1 MGEQVHGSRRSAAQ
15 ERPGRPRKA
24 AAPRGSA
31 GRSPGPPAVVFVEGA
46 RDRDILAGWARR
58 GSPGLARA
66 VRDAAV
72 ILGGKRPARARAH
85 LARLR
90 ASHPGAAGICILDRD
105 DGAPEAVESAAG
117 EGLEL
122 FIWSRRHIE
131 SYLLVAGAIRRGLGR
146 APGGQRFERL
156 LRASLPAGDDESAL
170 RDAAAKHLLSGN
182 GPLARA
188 LGRPLPLGRIA
199 RAMRPEELHPDV
211 HALLA
216 RLEALL
222 GPTPPQILRR
232 PPR

>member
-1 MGEQVHGSRRSAAQ
+1 MGKVHGSRRNAAR
-15 ERPGRPRKA
+15 ERPTT
-24 AAPRGSA
+24 APQGNARRSA
-31 GRSPGPPAVVFVEGA
+31 GPPAVVFVEGA

-58 GSPGLARA
+58 GSPGLAQA
-66 VRDAAV
+66 VRSAVV
-72 ILGGKRPARARAH
+72 ILGGKRPARAQAH

-90 ASHPGAAGICILDRD
+90 AAHPGVAGICILDRD
-105 DGAPEAVESAAG
+105 DGAPQAVAGAASG
-117 EGLEL
+117 GLEL

-146 APGGQRFERL
+146 APGPRFERL
-156 LRASLPAGDDESAL
+156 LRASLPAGDDERAL
-170 RDAAAKHLLSGN
+170 RDAAAKQLLSGN

-199 RAMRPEELHPDV
+199 RAMRPDEWHPDV

-222 GPTPPQILRR
+222 GPAPPQILRR

>member
-1 MGEQVHGSRRSAAQ
+1 MHGSRRSAARGPQ
-15 ERPGRPRKA
+15 A
-24 AAPRGSA
+24 TAPRGNARRSA
-31 GRSPGPPAVVFVEGA
+31 GPPAVVFVEGA

-58 GSPGLARA
+58 GSPGLAQALRK
-66 VRDAAV
+66 AAV

-90 ASHPGAAGICILDRD
+90 AFHPGAAGICILDRD
-105 DGAPEAVESAAG
+105 DGAPEAVASAAG

-170 RDAAAKHLLSGN
+170 RDAAAKQLLSGS

-199 RAMRPEELHPDV
+199 RAMRPSELHADV

-222 GPTPPQILRR
+222 RPAPPQILRR

>member
-1 MGEQVHGSRRSAAQ
+1 MHGSRRSAARGPQ
-15 ERPGRPRKA
+15 A
-24 AAPRGSA
+24 TAPQGSA
-31 GRSPGPPAVVFVEGA
+31 RRSPGPPAVVFVEGA
-46 RDRDILAGWARR
+46 RDRDILEGWARR
-58 GSPGLARA
+58 GAPRLAQA
-66 VRDAAV
+66 VRKAAV

-105 DGAPEAVESAAG
+105 DGTPQAVADAG

-156 LRASLPAGDDESAL
+156 LRASLPAGESAL
-170 RDAAAKHLLSGN
+170 RDAAAKQLLSGN

-199 RAMRPEELHPDV
+199 RAMRPSELHADV

-222 GPTPPQILRR
+222 SPAPPQILRR